1 MKVCPECG
9 RSYAADAVVCAYDG
23 MPLSAGNTAAWEP
36 GQQSKEPAPG
46 DVLGQYRIID
56 LLARGGM
63 GVIYR
68 AQHVRLGRQ
77 VALKVLK
84 PSLVVRSDVVE
95 RFFTEAR
102 AVNEIGHPNI
112 VDVIDFVEVADQQPP
127 LVYMVMELLAGQ
139 DLARRIRTRGPLD
152 PAEAVAIA
160 DRVADA
166 LAATHRRKILH
177 RDLKPENVFLAEPG
191 EGGPRIKLLDFGIAS
206 AFGEKKEQRLT
217 DPGSAVGTPAYMAP
231 EQVLERELDE
241 RTDIYALGVLLYEM
255 LTGAVPFAGSSSAE
269 TLMKQVQEQPE
280 PVGRRRR
287 VLPPVPPLLEQVVM
301 TCLQKDP
308 RQRYQ
313 NMGQVR
319 AALASAVDATAP
331 SLPRPRAARPRWP
344 LFAASSALLLAAAG
358 VGGWLLVTS
367 GPRRESPG
375 PAVKAAAPD
384 LRLAHPDRP
393 PDAALAPDSAVREGK
408 PATVEPK
415 KKRSG
420 KRRPKDGSGKA
431 TKKKGRESTVD
442 PFKL

>member
-23 MPLSAGNTAAWEP
+23 MLLSAGSTSGWEAGP
-36 GQQSKEPAPG
+36 PSKEPAPG
-46 DVLGQYRIID
+46 DVLGQYRILD

-68 AQHVRLGRQ
+68 AQHLRLGRQ

-84 PSLVVRSDVVE
+84 PSLVTRTDVVQ

-127 LVYMVMELLAGQ
+127 LVYMVMELLAGE
-139 DLARRIRTRGPLD
+139 DLACRIRTRGPLD
-152 PAEAVAIA
+152 PAEAASIA

-177 RDLKPENVFLAEPG
+177 RDLKPENVFLVEH
-191 EGGPRIKLLDFGIAS
+191 EGSAQIKLLDFGIAS

-217 DPGSAVGTPAYMAP
+217 DPGSAVGTPAYMSP

-241 RTDIYALGVLLYEM
+241 RTDIYALGLLLYEM
-255 LTGAVPFAGSSSAE
+255 LTGSATFAGSSSGE
-269 TLMKQVQEQPE
+269 TLMKQVQERPE
-280 PVGRRRR
+280 PVGRRRT
-287 VLPPVPPLLEQVVM
+287 VPPPVPPALEQVVM

-308 RQRYQ
+308 RRRYQ
-313 NMGQVR
+313 NMSQVR

-331 SLPRPRAARPRWP
+331 SLPRPGPRPRWP
-344 LFAASSALLLAAAG
+344 LYAATSTLLAAAAG
-358 VGGWLLVTS
+358 VGLWLLVTS
-367 GPRRESPG
+367 KPRPPRS
-375 PAVKAAAPD
+375 VAAAVPD
-384 LRLAHPDRP
+384 VGRQRVDRPAPRP
-393 PDAALAPDSAVREGK
+393 PDAALPPDSAAQLGK
-408 PATVEPK
+408 PASGEPK
-415 KKRSG
+415 KKRHG
-420 KRRPKDGSGKA
+420 KRRPRKGEKVI
-431 TKKKGRESTVD
+431 KKKGRESTVD